1 MSKITFCT
9 ISITWDIFTGV
20 KTFCAPSRAFR
31 LVTIVTGYHFEFFFD
46 IFKTINMYTPYLDTS
61 H

>member
-1 MSKITFCT
+1 MSKITFYT

-20 KTFCAPSRAFR
+20 KTFCAPSRAFW
-31 LVTIVTGYHFEFFFD
+31 LVTMATAYHFEFCFD
-46 IFKTINMYTPYLDTS
+46 IFKTINMTTPYLDTS